1 MPQNSRNRQG
11 KPSTA
16 SKKVSY
22 SPLTPSLAFQLAAP
36 HTWVAAIMP
45 VLFSIEYSA
54 ITYSGKVSI
63 LLALIL
69 LAICILMQS
78 AVNVLNDYF
87 DFKKGTDSAEN
98 SSDDAFDA
106 VLVYNNLNPKSVCSL
121 AIGFL
126 IVAAG
131 MGFYLV
137 YLTGWILLVIG
148 LIGAL
153 IVFLYSGGKTPI
165 SYMPIG
171 ELVSGFVMG
180 GLIPLACCYTLSGVF
195 EPLVLLVALPF
206 IFGIG
211 MILFT
216 NNTCDIE
223 KDINAQRKTISVVLG
238 RDMAPNYYHVAI
250 LVWIALIAV
259 LVGLFYP
266 AGMPIVMIMV
276 LAAFPVLRA
285 ILNNPLNQK
294 TRDAAMSQIVMLNVI
309 LGAFYCLSLTS
320 GSFMSWV

>member
-250 LVWIALIAV
+250 LVWIVLIAV

-266 AGMPIVMIMV
+266 TGMPIVMIMV
-276 LAAFPVLRA
+276 LAAFPALRA

>member
-1 MPQNSRNRQG
+1 MPQNSRNRQS

-126 IVAAG
+126 IAAAG

-250 LVWIALIAV
+250 LVWIVLIAV

-266 AGMPIVMIMV
+266 AGMLIVMIMV

>member
-250 LVWIALIAV
+250 LVWIVLIAV

-266 AGMPIVMIMV
+266 AGMPIVMIMF

-285 ILNNPLNQK
+285 ILNNRLNQK

>member
-1 MPQNSRNRQG
+1 MENNRSRIQAWLEAARP
-11 KPSTA
+11 KTLPA
-16 SKKVSY
+16 SFS
-22 SPLTPSLAFQLAAP
+22 
-36 HTWVAAIMP
+36 P
-45 VLFSIEYSA
+45 VLVGCALAYRDGVFKLAPA
-54 ITYSGKVSI
+54 ILCVLVA
-63 LLALIL
+63 LLAQI
-69 LAICILMQS
+69 AS
-78 AVNVLNDYF
+78 NFANDYF
-87 DFKKGTDSAEN
+87 DFKKGTDSVEN

-106 VLVYNNLNPKSVCSL
+106 VLVYNNLNPKSVCAL

-206 IFGIG
+206 VFGIG

-238 RDMAPNYYHVAI
+238 RDMAPNCYHVAI
-250 LVWIALIAV
+250 LVWIVLIAV

-266 AGMPIVMIMV
+266 TGMPIVMIMV

>member
-11 KPSTA
+11 KPSTD

-22 SPLTPSLAFQLAAP
+22 SPLTPSLAFQLSAP

-250 LVWIALIAV
+250 LVWIVLIAV

-266 AGMPIVMIMV
+266 TGMPIVMIMV

>member
-11 KPSTA
+11 KPSTD

-137 YLTGWILLVIG
+137 YLTGWIVLVIG

-250 LVWIALIAV
+250 LVWIVLIAV

-266 AGMPIVMIMV
+266 TGMPIVMIMV

>member
-1 MPQNSRNRQG
+1 MPQNSRNRQS

-22 SPLTPSLAFQLAAP
+22 SPLTPSLAFRLAAP

-87 DFKKGTDSAEN
+87 DFKKGTDSVEN

-106 VLVYNNLNPKSVCSL
+106 VLVYNNLNPKSVCAL

-126 IVAAG
+126 IGAAG

-206 IFGIG
+206 VFGIG

-250 LVWIALIAV
+250 LVWIVLIAV

-266 AGMPIVMIMV
+266 TGMPIVMIMV

>member
-1 MPQNSRNRQG
+1 
-11 KPSTA
+11 
-16 SKKVSY
+16 
-22 SPLTPSLAFQLAAP
+22 
-36 HTWVAAIMP
+36 MP

-250 LVWIALIAV
+250 LVWIVLIAV

-266 AGMPIVMIMV
+266 AGMLIVMIMV

>member
-22 SPLTPSLAFQLAAP
+22 SPLTPSLVFQLAAP

-250 LVWIALIAV
+250 LVWIVLIAV

-285 ILNNPLNQK
+285 IRNNPLNQK

>member
-1 MPQNSRNRQG
+1 MPQNSRNRQS

-63 LLALIL
+63 LFALIL

-250 LVWIALIAV
+250 LVWIVLIAV

-266 AGMPIVMIMV
+266 AGMLIVMIMV

>member
-22 SPLTPSLAFQLAAP
+22 SPLTPSLAFQLAAS

-250 LVWIALIAV
+250 LVWIVLIAV

>member
-11 KPSTA
+11 KPSTD

-250 LVWIALIAV
+250 LVWIVLIAV

-266 AGMPIVMIMV
+266 TGMPIVMIMV

-309 LGAFYCLSLTS
+309 LGAFYCLSLAS

>member
-87 DFKKGTDSAEN
+87 DFKKGTDSVEN

-106 VLVYNNLNPKSVCSL
+106 VLVYNNLNPKSVCAL

-171 ELVSGFVMG
+171 ELVSGLVMG

-206 IFGIG
+206 VFGIG

-238 RDMAPNYYHVAI
+238 RDMAPNCYHVAI
-250 LVWIALIAV
+250 LVWIVLIAV

-266 AGMPIVMIMV
+266 TGMPIVMIMV

-294 TRDAAMSQIVMLNVI
+294 TRDVAMSQIVMLNVI

>member
-11 KPSTA
+11 KPLTA

-87 DFKKGTDSAEN
+87 DFKKGTDSVEN

-106 VLVYNNLNPKSVCSL
+106 VLVYNNLNPKSVCAL

-171 ELVSGFVMG
+171 ELVSGLVMG

-206 IFGIG
+206 VFGIG

-238 RDMAPNYYHVAI
+238 RDMAPNCYHVAI
-250 LVWIALIAV
+250 LVWIVLIAV

-266 AGMPIVMIMV
+266 TGMPIVMIMV

>member
-250 LVWIALIAV
+250 LVWIVLIAV

-294 TRDAAMSQIVMLNVI
+294 TRDAAMSQIAMLNVI

>member
-87 DFKKGTDSAEN
+87 DFKKGTDSVEN

-106 VLVYNNLNPKSVCSL
+106 VLVYNNLNPKSVCAL

-153 IVFLYSGGKTPI
+153 IVFLYNADILYAYWRACKRACHGRLDSTGMLL
-165 SYMPIG
+165 Y
-171 ELVSGFVMG
+171 
-180 GLIPLACCYTLSGVF
+180 PLWS
-195 EPLVLLVALPF
+195 
-206 IFGIG
+206 I
-211 MILFT
+211 
-216 NNTCDIE
+216 
-223 KDINAQRKTISVVLG
+223 
-238 RDMAPNYYHVAI
+238 
-250 LVWIALIAV
+250 
-259 LVGLFYP
+259 
-266 AGMPIVMIMV
+266 
-276 LAAFPVLRA
+276 
-285 ILNNPLNQK
+285 
-294 TRDAAMSQIVMLNVI
+294 
-309 LGAFYCLSLTS
+309 
-320 GSFMSWV
+320 

>member
-22 SPLTPSLAFQLAAP
+22 SPLTPSLAFELAAP

-87 DFKKGTDSAEN
+87 DFKKGTDSVEN

-106 VLVYNNLNPKSVCSL
+106 VLVYNNLNPKSVCAL

-171 ELVSGFVMG
+171 ELVSGLVMG

-206 IFGIG
+206 VFGIG

-238 RDMAPNYYHVAI
+238 RDMAPNCYHVAI
-250 LVWIALIAV
+250 LVWIVLIAV

-266 AGMPIVMIMV
+266 TGMPIVMIMV

>member
-250 LVWIALIAV
+250 LVWIVLIAV

-266 AGMPIVMIMV
+266 AGMPIVIIMV

-309 LGAFYCLSLTS
+309 LGTFYCLSLTS

>member
-1 MPQNSRNRQG
+1 MPQNSRNRQS

-87 DFKKGTDSAEN
+87 DFKKGTDSVEN

-195 EPLVLLVALPF
+195 EPLVLLAALPF

-250 LVWIALIAV
+250 LVWIVLIAV

-266 AGMPIVMIMV
+266 TGMPIVMIMV

-294 TRDAAMSQIVMLNVI
+294 TRDAAMSQIAMLNVI

>member
-1 MPQNSRNRQG
+1 MPQNSRNRQS

-250 LVWIALIAV
+250 LVWIVLIAV

-266 AGMPIVMIMV
+266 AGMLIVIMV

>member
-1 MPQNSRNRQG
+1 MPQNSRNRQS

-250 LVWIALIAV
+250 LIWIVLIAV

-266 AGMPIVMIMV
+266 AGMLIVMIMV

>member
-11 KPSTA
+11 KPSTD

-238 RDMAPNYYHVAI
+238 RNMAPNCYHVAI
-250 LVWIALIAV
+250 LVWIVLIAA

-266 AGMPIVMIMV
+266 TGMPIVMIMV

-309 LGAFYCLSLTS
+309 LGTFYCLSLTS

>member
-1 MPQNSRNRQG
+1 MPQNSRNRQDI
-11 KPSTA
+11 PSTT
-16 SKKVSY
+16 SGKVAY
-22 SPLTPSLAFQLAAP
+22 SPLTVSLAFQLAAP

-45 VLFSIEYSA
+45 VLFSIVYSA
-54 ITYSGKVSI
+54 ITYSGKLNI

-87 DFKKGTDSAEN
+87 DFKKGTDSVEN
-98 SSDDAFDA
+98 SSEDAFDA
-106 VLVYNNLNPKSVCSL
+106 VLVYNNLNPKSVCAL

-126 IVAAG
+126 LVAAL

-137 YLTGWILLVIG
+137 YLTSWILLAIG
-148 LIGAL
+148 VIGAL

-171 ELVSGFVMG
+171 EFVSGFVMG
-180 GLIPLACCYTLSGVF
+180 GLIPLACCYTLSGIF
-195 EPLVLLVALPF
+195 EPLVLLVALPL

-223 KDINAQRKTISVVLG
+223 KDIEAQRKTISVVLS
-238 RDMAPNYYHVAI
+238 RETAPNCYHVAI

-259 LVGLFYP
+259 LIGFVYP
-266 AGMPIVMIMV
+266 TGMPFVMIMV
-276 LAAFPVLRA
+276 LVAFPALRA
-285 ILNNPLNQK
+285 ILNNPLNQN
-294 TRDAAMSQIVMLNVI
+294 TRDVAMSQIVMLNVI
-309 LGAFYCLSLTS
+309 LGSFYCLSLAS

>member
-153 IVFLYSGGKTPI
+153 IVFLYSGGKMPI

-250 LVWIALIAV
+250 LVWIVLIAV

-266 AGMPIVMIMV
+266 AGMPIVIIMV

>member
-11 KPSTA
+11 KPSTD

-238 RDMAPNYYHVAI
+238 RDMAPNYYRVAI
-250 LVWIALIAV
+250 LVWIVLIAV

-266 AGMPIVMIMV
+266 TGMPIVMIMV

>member
-1 MPQNSRNRQG
+1 MPQNSRNRQA

-16 SKKVSY
+16 SKKVSF
-22 SPLTPSLAFQLAAP
+22 SPLTLNLAFQLAAP

-45 VLFSIEYSA
+45 VLFSIVYSA

-63 LLALIL
+63 LLALML

-87 DFKKGTDSAEN
+87 DFKKGTDSVEN
-98 SSDDAFDA
+98 SSEDAFDA
-106 VLVYNNLNPKSVCSL
+106 VLVYNNLNPKSVCAL

-126 IVAAG
+126 VVAAG

-137 YLTGWILLVIG
+137 YLTSWILLAIG
-148 LIGAL
+148 LIGTL

-195 EPLVLLVALPF
+195 
-206 IFGIG
+206 
-211 MILFT
+211 
-216 NNTCDIE
+216 
-223 KDINAQRKTISVVLG
+223 
-238 RDMAPNYYHVAI
+238 
-250 LVWIALIAV
+250 
-259 LVGLFYP
+259 
-266 AGMPIVMIMV
+266 
-276 LAAFPVLRA
+276 
-285 ILNNPLNQK
+285 
-294 TRDAAMSQIVMLNVI
+294 
-309 LGAFYCLSLTS
+309 
-320 GSFMSWV
+320 

>member
-148 LIGAL
+148 LIGVL

-250 LVWIALIAV
+250 LVWIVLIAV

>member
-1 MPQNSRNRQG
+1 MPQNSRNRQR

-250 LVWIALIAV
+250 LVWIVLIAV

>member
-1 MPQNSRNRQG
+1 MPQNSRNRQD

-250 LVWIALIAV
+250 LVWIVLIAV

-266 AGMPIVMIMV
+266 TGMPIVMIMV

>member
-195 EPLVLLVALPF
+195 EPLVLLVALPL

-250 LVWIALIAV
+250 LVWIVLIAV

>member
-250 LVWIALIAV
+250 LVRIVLIAV

-266 AGMPIVMIMV
+266 TGMPIVMIMV

-320 GSFMSWV
+320 RSFMSWV

>member
-1 MPQNSRNRQG
+1 
-11 KPSTA
+11 
-16 SKKVSY
+16 
-22 SPLTPSLAFQLAAP
+22 
-36 HTWVAAIMP
+36 
-45 VLFSIEYSA
+45 
-54 ITYSGKVSI
+54 
-63 LLALIL
+63 
-69 LAICILMQS
+69 MQS

-106 VLVYNNLNPKSVCSL
+106 VLVYNNLNPQISLLFGDWISNCSCR
-121 AIGFL
+121 GR
-126 IVAAG
+126 V
-131 MGFYLV
+131 FYLV

-250 LVWIALIAV
+250 LVWIVLIAV

-266 AGMPIVMIMV
+266 AGMPIVMITG
-276 LAAFPVLRA
+276 F
-285 ILNNPLNQK
+285 
-294 TRDAAMSQIVMLNVI
+294 
-309 LGAFYCLSLTS
+309 S
-320 GSFMSWV
+320 GVSCIASNSEIIP

>member
-11 KPSTA
+11 KPSTD

-22 SPLTPSLAFQLAAP
+22 SPLTPSLAFKLAAP

-250 LVWIALIAV
+250 LVWIVLIAV

-266 AGMPIVMIMV
+266 TGMPIVMIMV

>member
-1 MPQNSRNRQG
+1 M
-11 KPSTA
+11 
-16 SKKVSY
+16 
-22 SPLTPSLAFQLAAP
+22 
-36 HTWVAAIMP
+36 
-45 VLFSIEYSA
+45 
-54 ITYSGKVSI
+54 
-63 LLALIL
+63 
-69 LAICILMQS
+69 
-78 AVNVLNDYF
+78 
-87 DFKKGTDSAEN
+87 
-98 SSDDAFDA
+98 
-106 VLVYNNLNPKSVCSL
+106 
-121 AIGFL
+121 
-126 IVAAG
+126 
-131 MGFYLV
+131 
-137 YLTGWILLVIG
+137 IG

-250 LVWIALIAV
+250 LVWIVLIAV

-266 AGMPIVMIMV
+266 TGMPIVMIMV

>member
-1 MPQNSRNRQG
+1 MPQNSRNRQS

-250 LVWIALIAV
+250 LVWIVLIAV

-266 AGMPIVMIMV
+266 AGMLIVMIMV
-276 LAAFPVLRA
+276 LAAFPLLRA
-285 ILNNPLNQK
+285 IINNPLNQK